1 MTKDFLDEYV
11 RDRAKNNRAFP
22 QMVDGAIEARR
33 LLRTLALR
41 REKLGLSQTIVAA
54 RMNTSQSAVARLEA
68 GEIDPRIS
76 TVERYAGALGQRLE
90 ARGKAKQ
97 MARKA
102 I

>member
-11 RDRAKNNRAFP
+11 RDRAKTNRAFP
-22 QMVDGAIEARR
+22 KMINGAIEARR

-41 REKLGLSQTIVAA
+41 REKLGLSQTLVAA

-68 GEIDPRIS
+68 GEVDPRIS

-90 ARGKAKQ
+90 ARGTSKQ
-97 MARKA
+97 TTRKA
-102 I
+102 T